1 MANVI
6 IPEHDELVYDKHAR
20 PNWYYS
26 FGNKFT
32 YKNIRE
38 GVFVL
43 ATRTKD
49 ECERFR
55 KMYSCECGITGFEV
69 HLIKGKRFDQNNKIV
84 CDGDVNVIDI
94 SDGISSVVFGRKS
107 RCLFT
112 LLAPVGQKLTYDQ
125 NICEF
130 NCNVDEID
138 EYIRNQQLEQYK
150 EEIRAAEL
158 KKALKQ
164 IARQQL
170 IDEGILFDE
179 EHKRPYISREVVGYV
194 WMRDGGRCRECGS
207 TKDLQIDHI
216 IPFSKGGSSE
226 PENLQLLCKDCN
238 LKKGNRI

>member
-6 IPEHDELVYDKHAR
+6 IPEHDELVYVKHAQS
-20 PNWYYS
+20 NWFYS
-26 FGNKFT
+26 FDDKFT
-32 YKNIRE
+32 YKKIRE
-38 GVFVL
+38 GVFVI

-55 KMYSCECGITGFEV
+55 KMYSCECGISFEI

-94 SDGISSVVFGRKS
+94 SDSISFVVLGRKS

-112 LLAPVGQKLTYDQ
+112 LLAPVGRKLTYDQ
-125 NICEF
+125 DICEL
-130 NCNVDEID
+130 NYNSNEID
-138 EYIRNQQLEQYK
+138 EYIQNQQLEQYK
-150 EEIRAAEL
+150 EEIRDAEL

-170 IDEGILFDE
+170 IEEGILFDE
-179 EHKRPYISREVVGYV
+179 EHKRPYIPRDVVGYV

-216 IPFSKGGSSE
+216 IPFAKGGSSE
-226 PENLQLLCKDCN
+226 PDNLQILCKNCN
-238 LKKGNRI
+238 LKKGDEI